1 MGSLTFGEIKNCL
14 IKLNFDKNINNEEI
28 KSLFKWIDT
37 NKSRRVEYIEFISS
51 TIEKKEFLKKEKTIR
66 FI

>member
-28 KSLFKWIDT
+28 KSLFK
-37 NKSRRVEYIEFISS
+37 
-51 TIEKKEFLKKEKTIR
+51 
-66 FI
+66 